1 MGKKGNYSEVQRM
14 DRGNVV
20 KKIIIIGALLVVI
33 FIALSVI
40 RVITTK
46 KEETAVVQPETSQNL
61 TMVPSDIHHYDPQEE
76 SSYDVGVNYV
86 ILTSDNGFLKVDAS
100 GNVTRVSSDGTYL
113 KEATAD
119 EAKSALSIAQ
129 NIMKNDNLAS
139 IALSGLESNIPAEEP
154 EPEPQPEPSTLDKL
168 YAAAAGMG
176 YDKDTFTKQLY
187 AAGSSP
193 DAAVSLIDMGM
204 SQETLIKSL
213 MSKAEKASAETETST
228 KSLSAEIEHVGLVNN
243 TAAAVSQTAAAE
255 DEGTVYPDWLEDPD
269 LDSSMTALV
278 STLSALS
285 SGSSSSSGTT
295 SQWESTN
302 KQSEKSSWL
311 SEQQSAEVTA
321 SRLTRY
327 DLVAGTIIPI
337 TIVTGVN
344 SDLPGQIVGVV
355 RQNVYDS
362 LTGTNI
368 LIPKGSRVLASYN
381 SAVSFGQTS
390 LQIAW
395 TQLITTDGYQFS
407 LPGFNGVT
415 PEGYS
420 GVSGSVNNHFWSIL
434 GGAALGSLID
444 WGSTY
449 AKTTVGDLVSGS
461 TLADLATSLFDT
473 TVNTSTSI
481 GSKYAE
487 MWASLQPTIKIKTGT
502 QTQMLVN
509 QTISLRRPESSY
521 TSITNNF

>member
-14 DRGNVV
+14 DRGNVL
-20 KKIIIIGALLVVI
+20 KKIIIIAALLVVI
-33 FIALSVI
+33 FIALAVI
-40 RVITTK
+40 RAVTGR
-46 KEETAVVQPETSQNL
+46 EEEPQAVQPETSQNL
-61 TMVPSDIHHYDPQEE
+61 AMVPSGIHHYDPQEE

-113 KEATAD
+113 KEATTD
-119 EAKSALSIAQ
+119 ETKSALSIAQ

-139 IALSGLESNIPAEEP
+139 IALSGLEANIPEDEPEAEEP
-154 EPEPQPEPSTLDKL
+154 EPTTLEKL

-213 MSKAEKASAETETST
+213 MTKAEKEGEEKETSSKALT
-228 KSLSAEIEHVGLVNN
+228 AEIEQVGLMQNSAPVTAVETEN
-243 TAAAVSQTAAAE
+243 TTE
-255 DEGTVYPDWLEDPD
+255 YPDWLEDPD

-285 SGSSSSSGTT
+285 SGSSSTVTASD
-295 SQWESTN
+295 WETTN
-302 KQSEKSSWL
+302 KQSEKTSWL
-311 SEQQSAEVTA
+311 SDQQSTQVSA

-362 LTGTNI
+362 LTGTNV
-368 LIPKGSRVLASYN
+368 LIPKGSRVLATYN

-415 PEGYS
+415 PEGYA
-420 GVSGSVNNHFWSIL
+420 GVSGNVNNHFWAIL

-444 WGSTY
+444 WGATY
-449 AKTTVGDLVSGS
+449 AKTAVGDLVSGS

-481 GSKYAE
+481 GSKYAQ
-487 MWASLQPTIKIKTGT
+487 MWASLQPTIRIKGGT

-509 QTISLRRPESSY
+509 QTISLRRPDSSY
-521 TSITNNF
+521 STITNNF